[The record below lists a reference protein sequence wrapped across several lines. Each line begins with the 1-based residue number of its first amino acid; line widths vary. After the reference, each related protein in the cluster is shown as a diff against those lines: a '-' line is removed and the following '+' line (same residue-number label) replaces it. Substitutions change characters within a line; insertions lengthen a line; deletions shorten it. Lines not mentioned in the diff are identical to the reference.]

1 MIARGLGA
9 IVVRMQFLSRFAAR
23 AAALLCLAAP
33 MVVLAGNSA
42 PADAPPEQ
50 VSLRQSRTASVGGL
64 WCGAGLLN
72 DFTLEIVQQLQDVQA
87 RLVRKG
93 RVREI
98 TGHVEGPLVKT
109 DPQRDHTM
117 ELRAEG
123 DQLRIVAATG
133 VLALAT
139 GQSFTRATGDS
150 CSR

>member
-1 MIARGLGA
+1 MNVPGLGA
-9 IVVRMQFLSRFAAR
+9 IVARMQFLTRSAAR
-23 AAALLCLAAP
+23 VAALLCLAAP

-42 PADAPPEQ
+42 PEEAPPEQ
-50 VSLRQSRTASVGGL
+50 VSLRQAGPASVGGL

-87 RLVRKG
+87 KLVRKG

-139 GQSFTRATGDS
+139 GQSFTRATGS
-150 CSR
+150 ICTR